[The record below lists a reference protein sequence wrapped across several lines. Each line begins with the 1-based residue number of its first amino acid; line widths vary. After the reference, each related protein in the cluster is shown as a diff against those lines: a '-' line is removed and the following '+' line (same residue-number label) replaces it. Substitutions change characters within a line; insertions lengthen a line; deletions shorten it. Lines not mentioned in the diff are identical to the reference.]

1 MKKLIVALLLI
12 ALAVGSV
19 PARAAAQEAPN
30 PAEQKRLFK
39 KGAKLWPVYC
49 STCHNARPP
58 SEKAPYE
65 WKAIASHMRT
75 LGNLPADD
83 YRALAAYLE
92 AR

>member
-1 MKKLIVALLLI
+1 MKKLIVALLLVS
-12 ALAVGSV
+12 LAFGSV
-19 PARAAAQEAPN
+19 PGRAAAQEQPN